1 MQSASQRLQSELTE
15 EKAARGAALVM
26 RNATV
31 ARHGS
36 GYPPRLTGA
45 VATAVVL
52 TIVVAL
58 LVVIGVF

>member
-1 MQSASQRLQSELTE
+1 
-15 EKAARGAALVM
+15 M

-52 TIVVAL
+52 AIVVVV